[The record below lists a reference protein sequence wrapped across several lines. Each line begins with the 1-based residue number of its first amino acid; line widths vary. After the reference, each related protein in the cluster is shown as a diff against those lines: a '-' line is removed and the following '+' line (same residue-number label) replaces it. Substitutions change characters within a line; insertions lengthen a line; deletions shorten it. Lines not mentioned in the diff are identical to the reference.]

1 MSIVRE
7 NNGKGRDLLKVNN
20 SKVII
25 APSILAA
32 DLSNLCYEVKRAE
45 EGKAD
50 MIHLDVIDG
59 HFAPNITFGA
69 DTIKALRKCTTLDF
83 DAHLMISEPLRYV
96 ERFINAGCNIITI
109 HVEVCNDSIFRDIV
123 NILKRSYIKVGVAL
137 NPDTSI
143 PPWLLEHMKNDVID
157 VINVMSVYPGFSG
170 QRFISN
176 ILPKMSNIY
185 NNIIKANNLHTL
197 IEADGGIDHSNVYY
211 VVRAGARII
220 VAGNSIYNNDDI
232 SYAIKI
238 LRENANKGVI
248 DSYE

>member
-1 MSIVRE
+1 MSIARD
-7 NNGKGRDLLKVNN
+7 GKKGDLLKVNN
-20 SKVII
+20 SKIII

-32 DLSNLCYEVKRAE
+32 DLSNLCYEVKRSE
-45 EGKAD
+45 EGDAD

-83 DAHLMISEPLRYV
+83 DAHLMIAEPLKYV
-96 ERFINAGCNIITI
+96 ERFINAGCNIVTV
-109 HVEVCNDSIFRDIV
+109 HVEVCNDRIFRDIAS
-123 NILKRSYIKVGVAL
+123 ILKRSNVKVGVAL

-143 PPWLLEHMKNDVID
+143 PPWLLEHMKNDTID

-170 QRFISN
+170 QRFIPS
-176 ILPKMSNIY
+176 ILQKMSNIY

-197 IEADGGIDHSNVYY
+197 IEADGGIDHSNVYD

-220 VAGNSIYNNDDI
+220 VAGNSIYSNDDI
-232 SYAIKI
+232 TYAIKM
-238 LRENANKGVI
+238 LRENAVRGM
-248 DSYE
+248 DRYE

>member
-1 MSIVRE
+1 MSVVRD
-7 NNGKGRDLLKVNN
+7 NKKGGLLKVNN
-20 SKVII
+20 SKIII

-45 EGKAD
+45 EGEAD

-83 DAHLMISEPLRYV
+83 DAHLMISEPLKYV
-96 ERFINAGCNIITI
+96 ERFVNAGCNIVTV
-109 HVEVCNDSIFRDIV
+109 HVEVCNDRIFRDIV
-123 NILKRSYIKVGVAL
+123 SILRRSNVNVGVAL

-143 PPWLLEHMKNDVID
+143 PPWLLEHMKNDAID

-170 QRFISN
+170 QRFIPS
-176 ILPKMSNIY
+176 ILQKMSNIY

-197 IEADGGIDHSNVYY
+197 IEADGGIDHSNVYD

-220 VAGNSIYNNDDI
+220 VAGNSIYSNDDI
-232 SYAIKI
+232 TYAIKM
-238 LRENANKGVI
+238 LRENAIRG
-248 DSYE
+248 YG